1 MNPSI
6 INQKSDK
13 KEKNIKSTNKFHV
26 AVGLF
31 RSGSQIISKC
41 GKNKKVTHEAQL
53 SVSLMF

>member
-1 MNPSI
+1 MNPS

-41 GKNKKVTHEAQL
+41 GTNKKVTRAQP
-53 SVSLMF
+53 SVSLMS

>member
-31 RSGSQIISKC
+31 RSGSQITSKC
-41 GKNKKVTHEAQL
+41 GKNK
-53 SVSLMF
+53 

>member
-31 RSGSQIISKC
+31 RSGSQ
-41 GKNKKVTHEAQL
+41 NKKVTHEAQL

>member
-41 GKNKKVTHEAQL
+41 GKNKKVTHEAQP